1 MYIIFFKVGIFI
13 NFLLSS
19 VCNSCKSN
27 NLKYSINKY
36 YFPSAIEKCQDNRAI
51 ILLSWWQ
58 LDIFS
63 AHPPICCRVL
73 SRMNS
78 NTTTSLRFW
87 SIERMREHIIE
98 LLVVLEHP
106 CCCHYSEQLVIFRSA
121 APGQWS
127 LTLRGFEFRHCFQI
141 VIVWFKYERILWTR
155 TISFKVRSSSAT

>member
-1 MYIIFFKVGIFI
+1 MYLIIV
-13 NFLLSS
+13 SS

-27 NLKYSINKY
+27 NLKYSINK

-63 AHPPICCRVL
+63 VQNVHL
-73 SRMNS
+73 SLARSRN
-78 NTTTSLRFW
+78 NTSLRFW
-87 SIERMREHIIE
+87 SIEGMRALHIIE
-98 LLVVLEHP
+98 LPVVLEHP

-155 TISFKVRSSSAT
+155 TISFKVRSSST